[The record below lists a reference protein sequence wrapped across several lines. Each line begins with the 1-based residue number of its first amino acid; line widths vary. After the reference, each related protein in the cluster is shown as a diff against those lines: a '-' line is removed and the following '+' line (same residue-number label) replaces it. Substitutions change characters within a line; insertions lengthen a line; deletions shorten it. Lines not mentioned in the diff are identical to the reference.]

1 MPFLWFGCLP
11 WARVFKSWSQPV
23 VSLGA
28 EEPLSGEVYGEEVRS
43 LGAGPQRGL
52 WDFSPFSCSFYPLLL
67 LCTPAMLFCLAISPH
82 HTHTGKSTN
91 SHAVSTPFS
100 CPQVQID
107 TTPVALGRPPAY
119 TMAGTEE
126 QIAHYNS
133 TH

>member
-82 HTHTGKSTN
+82 HTHTQGKVPTVMQCLPHS
-91 SHAVSTPFS
+91 
-100 CPQVQID
+100 
-107 TTPVALGRPPAY
+107 PAPRY
-119 TMAGTEE
+119 R
-126 QIAHYNS
+126 
-133 TH
+133 